1 MVQEQA
7 PARQGSAC
15 CREPRREPSN
25 PATSQPRYPATSQP
39 RYPITPLPRPRLA
52 GLQYGPMKQRFLDW
66 PVVLSGFVLAAG
78 VAAFLQGQEIPRE
91 QLIFYTQEWQG
102 ERFPDGRP
110 RVPDDILQRMEKVS
124 LEEAWAVLRQA
135 GFNNQFEGGWQM
147 IHPDQPIV
155 GRALTAVY
163 VPLRPDIQKRML
175 ERGHQVGRVGPMNS
189 WPIDELQK
197 GDVYVADAFGKI
209 KDGTLIGDNLGN
221 SIFAKSG
228 KGVVFDG
235 SVRDLEGLSEIEGF
249 NAFVRGWDPTAIQE
263 MMLLGLNTPIR
274 IGQATVFPG
283 DVVLAKRGGVMF
295 IPPHLAEKVVIE
307 SEKTRLRDRFGHQ
320 RLREGRYTPGQI
332 DSRWSEEILNDFFQ
346 WLQENRDR
354 LGVPPETIEM
364 LLREREF

>member
-1 MVQEQA
+1 
-7 PARQGSAC
+7 
-15 CREPRREPSN
+15 
-25 PATSQPRYPATSQP
+25 
-39 RYPITPLPRPRLA
+39 
-52 GLQYGPMKQRFLDW
+52 MKQRFLDW